1 MATSR
6 MPDDLDVVR
15 GVLYATLLSLSLW
28 SLVWALLSLLTSSEG
43 SSF

>member
-15 GVLYATLLSLSLW
+15 GVLYATLTLW
-28 SLVWALLSLLTSSEG
+28 ALVLALLSFLTSGEHSL
-43 SSF
+43 

>member
-6 MPDDLDVVR
+6 IPDDFDVVR
-15 GVLYATLLSLSLW
+15 GILYATLLSLSLW
-28 SLVWALLSLLTSSEG
+28 ALVCVFLDLVTAER

>member
-6 MPDDLDVVR
+6 IPDDLDVVR
-15 GVLYATLLSLSLW
+15 GILYATLFSLALW
-28 SLVWALLSLLTSSEG
+28 SLVSVLAALLTTER

>member
-6 MPDDLDVVR
+6 IPDDFDVVR

-28 SLVWALLSLLTSSEG
+28 ALVWALVALLIPEQ

>member
-6 MPDDLDVVR
+6 IPDDFDVVR
-15 GVLYATLLSLSLW
+15 GILYATLLSLSLW
-28 SLVWALLSLLTSSEG
+28 ALVWALLALVTAER